1 MIADFLAVHLLGFR
15 GWFELVYGCTSS
27 FRQKKSLETQGKPV
41 RAKKNFATKVYKPA
55 QRLYVLKRDLGAKTN
70 KNWYNIN

>member
-1 MIADFLAVHLLGFR
+1 MDVDHHSDKRNPWKPKGSQLGPR
-15 GWFELVYGCTSS
+15 
-27 FRQKKSLETQGKPV
+27 
-41 RAKKNFATKVYKPA
+41 KNFVTKVYKPA